1 MPAACVRGAYRLP
14 GTGLLRSPP
23 ESRSVSTLPPAVRRL
38 RRRRHVATGVVSRA
52 LESWPARTQ
61 GIRWR
66 EEVLFVLRASKLAVG
81 WIVGLNA
88 LPALRPHAPAIDL
101 FRHVVFARGL
111 LNALPAVG
119 PEVGDRAARCLPVM
133 TAAADEKAKSQYQR
147 DQPEQDHPVPPLC
160 PPSRLFGRLRSGPA
174 AQALA
179 RRPGASQRRSA
190 DRPRESHG
198 RVPAAIIRGV
208 FGLIGHVFVPDSIMF
223 SGRARSLPALEP
235 RGDGRLVDEGL

>member
-1 MPAACVRGAYRLP
+1 MPAACARGAYRLP

-23 ESRSVSTLPPAVRRL
+23 ESRSASTLPPAVRRL

-101 FRHVVFARGL
+101 FRHVVFARRL

-147 DQPEQDHPVPPLC
+147 DQPEQDHPVPLFVRRAGCLAVYGAVPQRGHWHVVL
-160 PPSRLFGRLRSGPA
+160 PPRDHRLGDVERLGELFDRQKLAQQHGPPPPAKGCRGSRG
-174 AQALA
+174 
-179 RRPGASQRRSA
+179 
-190 DRPRESHG
+190 
-198 RVPAAIIRGV
+198 
-208 FGLIGHVFVPDSIMF
+208 
-223 SGRARSLPALEP
+223 
-235 RGDGRLVDEGL
+235 

>member
-1 MPAACVRGAYRLP
+1 MPTACARGAYRLP

-23 ESRSVSTLPPAVRRL
+23 ESRSASTLPPAVRRL

-61 GIRWR
+61 GIRWE
-66 EEVLFVLRASKLAVG
+66 EEVLFVLRAWKVAVG

-88 LPALRPHAPAIDL
+88 PPALRPHAPAIDL

-147 DQPEQDHPVPPLC
+147 DQPEQDHPVPLFVRRAGCLAVSGAVPQPRHLHRVLAPLRGAPQTGQGNPMGAC
-160 PPSRLFGRLRSGPA
+160 
-174 AQALA
+174 
-179 RRPGASQRRSA
+179 RPLSYAGSSA
-190 DRPRESHG
+190 
-198 RVPAAIIRGV
+198 
-208 FGLIGHVFVPDSIMF
+208 
-223 SGRARSLPALEP
+223 
-235 RGDGRLVDEGL
+235 